1 VTEAAEGEMSK
12 LLLGVCMALVLTS
25 LAGGWHLGQLQS
37 ELMETK
43 AELVVAENRITA
55 LQSYLAI
62 RGSELLSKKQ
72 ELEKTQQ
79 ELQAARPRHFN
90 SLEELKTWL
99 ARDDTDQMVYAK
111 DEFNCINFALTLEDR
126 ALADGYILSTEVLPV
141 AAHWVNIAVIGDRI
155 YLIEPQDD
163 SVILEQKINRGE
175 PG

>member
-1 VTEAAEGEMSK
+1 MTEAAEGEMSK

-25 LAGGWHLGQLQS
+25 LAGGWYLGQLQC
-37 ELMETK
+37 ELIETK
-43 AELVVAENRITA
+43 AELVVVENSVST
-55 LQSYLAI
+55 LEDQLSI
-62 RGSELLSKKQ
+62 RDSQLLYKKQ
-72 ELEKTQQ
+72 ELEKMQQ

-99 ARDDTDQMVYAK
+99 TSDDTDQMQYSS
-111 DEFNCINFALTLEDR
+111 DEFNCIDFALMLQDR

-141 AAHWVNIAVIGDRI
+141 AAHWANIAVIGDRI

-163 SVILEQKINRGE
+163 SVILEKKINRGE